1 MAPIP
6 HIQKKPRVQPTVS
19 VSTDDQSAYYRRLE
33 RKMKRQKQELMDYAD
48 AIDVDQSVISIR
60 LENLGTPSTEDLETL
75 QQSLQ
80 QSIDS
85 ISDRVTALEE
95 EEQEP
100 HQQLQPAE
108 P

>member
-19 VSTDDQSAYYRRLE
+19 VSADDQSAYYRRLE

-60 LENLGTPSTEDLETL
+60 LGNLGGASTEDLETL
-75 QQSLQ
+75 QQST
-80 QSIDS
+80 DN